1 MDIYKEHPFSAL
13 TNSGRAWRKMLES
26 DAQMSRSLS
35 DCVCLY
41 MYVCIA

>member
-1 MDIYKEHPFSAL
+1 MDIYKKHPFSAL
-13 TNSGRAWRKMLES
+13 TNSGRVWRKMLES
-26 DAQMSRSLS
+26 DAQTSLS